1 MKRTSKEFTEHL
13 LRKMTVDMVMD
24 LWQTKEC
31 ALSCIEELNDQL
43 EEFNDHPN
51 YEKKKAELMEVK
63 KNLSDIKA

>member
-1 MKRTSKEFTEHL
+1 
-13 LRKMTVDMVMD
+13 MTVDMVMD

-43 EEFNDHPN
+43 EEFKDHPN
-51 YEKKKAELMEVK
+51 YEKKKSELMEVK